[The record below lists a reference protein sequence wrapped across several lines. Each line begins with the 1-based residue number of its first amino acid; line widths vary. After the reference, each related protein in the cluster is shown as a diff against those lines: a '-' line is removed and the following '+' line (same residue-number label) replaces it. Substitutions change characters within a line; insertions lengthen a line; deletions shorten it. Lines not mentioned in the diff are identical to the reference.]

1 MQKFFEAFSRGEWTP
16 LRADTDQKWTWEE
29 HFKALVHGGC
39 GVASAISWSDSMDFT
54 EKLCEALG
62 CMPTRADAV
71 QLLRRVIGHFKE
83 GKLLPFI
90 HKDNDTMLATNG
102 TARALARCSMRNSW
116 SAGCARAMP

>member
-1 MQKFFEAFSRGEWTP
+1 
-16 LRADTDQKWTWEE
+16 
-29 HFKALVHGGC
+29 
-39 GVASAISWSDSMDFT
+39 MDFT

-90 HKDNDTMLATNG
+90 HKDNLSLGLESYLWVWDADSIQGQLKGGDFCTVVN
-102 TARALARCSMRNSW
+102 
-116 SAGCARAMP
+116 